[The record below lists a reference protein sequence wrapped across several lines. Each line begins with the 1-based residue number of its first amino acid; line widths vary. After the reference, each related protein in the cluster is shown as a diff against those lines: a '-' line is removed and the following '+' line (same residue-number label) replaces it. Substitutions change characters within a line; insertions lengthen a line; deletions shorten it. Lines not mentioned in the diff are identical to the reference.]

1 MPSEFQEKVYGEV
14 KKIKKGEV
22 KTYGEI
28 AKRLKTSPRAVGQAL
43 RKNPFPI
50 KIPCHRVI
58 RSDGMVGGY
67 AGVWNSKKKIQLL
80 KSEGVKIK
88 AGKVVN

>member
-1 MPSEFQEKVYGEV
+1 MISRFQKQVYREV

-28 AKRLKTSPRAVGQAL
+28 AKILKTSPRAVGQAL
-43 RKNPFPI
+43 KKN
-50 KIPCHRVI
+50 KSKDIPCHRVI
-58 RSDGMVGGY
+58 ASSGEVGGY
-67 AGVWNSKKKIQLL
+67 RGIWNSKKKIQLL

-88 AGKVVN
+88 SGKVVN

>member
-1 MPSEFQEKVYGEV
+1 MITDFQKRVYKEV
-14 KKIKKGEV
+14 KKIKKGET
-22 KTYGEI
+22 KSYGEL
-28 AKRLKTSPRAVGQAL
+28 AKKLKTSPRAIGQAL

-58 RSDGMVGGY
+58 RSDGRVGGY

-80 KSEGVKIK
+80 KAEGVKIK
-88 AGKVVN
+88 RGKVVH

>member
-1 MPSEFQEKVYGEV
+1 MISKFQKKVYREV

-28 AKRLKTSPRAVGQAL
+28 AKILKTSPRAVGQAL
-43 RKNPFPI
+43 KKN
-50 KIPCHRVI
+50 KSKDIPCHRVI
-58 RSDGMVGGY
+58 SSSGEVGGY
-67 AGVWNSKKKIQLL
+67 AGRWNSKKKIKLL